1 MKPVAIF
8 RHARTEG
15 AGFLSDYF
23 DESGIAWQ
31 LFRLDE
37 KESVPG
43 SASAFSG
50 LVFMG
55 GPMSVNDDLPWIP
68 LVLDLIRDAVAK
80 DIPVLGH
87 CLGGQLM
94 AKAMGAKVGRN
105 EVKEIGWGRVDVI
118 DQQDIWF
125 GGMDSF
131 TAFHWH
137 GETFDIPEGAIKLLS
152 SRWCG
157 NQAFS
162 VGPHLALQ
170 CHVEMNG
177 EMVRQWC
184 ETGEAE
190 ILEHL
195 GQSVQSAGEMQ
206 EALEDRI
213 EELNGI
219 ARKIYGAWVS
229 NLVT

>member
-37 KESVPG
+37 RESVP
-43 SASAFSG
+43 ASSSPFSG

-68 LVLDLIRDAVAK
+68 LVLDLIRDAVSK

-94 AKAMGAKVGRN
+94 AKAMGARVGRN
-105 EVKEIGWGRVDVI
+105 EAREIGWGRVDVI
-118 DQQDIWF
+118 DQKDEWF
-125 GGMDSF
+125 GGLDSF
-131 TAFHWH
+131 MVFHWH
-137 GETFDIPEGAIKLLS
+137 GETFDIPEGAKRLLC
-152 SRWCG
+152 SRWCD

-162 VGPHLALQ
+162 LGPHLALQ
-170 CHVEMNG
+170 CHVEMKG

-184 ETGEAE
+184 ETGKEE

-195 GQSVQSAGEMQ
+195 GQSVQSAVEMQ
-206 EALEDRI
+206 LELEDRI
-213 EELNGI
+213 AALNGI
-219 ARKIYGAWVS
+219 ARKIYGAWVR
-229 NLVT
+229 NLVI